1 MADDVKQHVQ
11 HLDINLI
18 QPNPHQ
24 PRKTID
30 PEEMTDLVDSIKIHG
45 VLEPIVIAHTPAG
58 YQIIAGERR
67 WRASKIAG
75 LTTIPALVKKTS
87 PRGMLEMSIIENVQR
102 SDLNPLERAHAINRL
117 AEEFQLTPS
126 QIARQI
132 GKSLSYI
139 TNSVKLL
146 TLPDALKDGLLS
158 GLITEGHA
166 RALLGIADM
175 KKMVDAYKTI
185 LKENGSVRRAEELA
199 RRAREETGQ
208 ETVERRP
215 QIVVS
220 KDIDRWEQ
228 QLHSALGEK
237 SDVKLR
243 RSFRQT
249 VLTIKLQG
257 SLQETQ
263 DSLNKIL
270 SITSKKDRDAA
281 REE

>member
-1 MADDVKQHVQ
+1 MSDIQHVQ
-11 HLDINLI
+11 QLDLNLI

-30 PEEMTDLVDSIKIHG
+30 PEDMSDLVDSIKIHG

-75 LTTIPALVKKTS
+75 LATIPAIVKKTS

-126 QIARQI
+126 QIAKQI

-158 GLITEGHA
+158 GLISEGHA
-166 RALLGIADM
+166 RALLGIADVR
-175 KKMVDAYKTI
+175 KMVEAYKI
-185 LKENGSVRRAEELA
+185 IMKESGSVRRAEELA
-199 RRAREETGQ
+199 RRFRDETGQ

-220 KDIDRWEQ
+220 KEIDRWEN
-228 QLHSALGEK
+228 QLHSALGKK
-237 SDVKLR
+237 SEVKLR

-249 VLTIKLQG
+249 VLTIRLKG
-257 SLQETQ
+257 SIQDTQ
-263 DSLNKIL
+263 VALDKIL
-270 SITSKKDRDAA
+270 NITSKSGN
-281 REE
+281 ETTE

>member
-1 MADDVKQHVQ
+1 MANDVQQHVQ
-11 HLDINLI
+11 QLDVSLI

-30 PEEMTDLVDSIKIHG
+30 PDEMQDLVDSIKIHG

-67 WRASKIAG
+67 WRAAKAAG
-75 LTTIPALVKKTS
+75 LPTIPALVKKTS

-132 GKSLSYI
+132 GKSVSYI
-139 TNSVKLL
+139 TNSSKLL

-166 RALLGIADM
+166 RALLGIADT
-175 KKMVDAYKTI
+175 KKMIDAYKTI
-185 LKENGSVRRAEELA
+185 LKESASVRRAEELA
-199 RRAREETGQ
+199 RRFREETGQ

-215 QIVVS
+215 QLVVS
-220 KDIDRWEQ
+220 KDIDRWED
-228 QLHSALGEK
+228 QLHHALGK
-237 SDVKLR
+237 TSDVKLR

-249 VLTIKLQG
+249 VLTIRLKG
-257 SLQETQ
+257 SIQDTQ
-263 DSLNKIL
+263 SALDKIL
-270 SITSKKDRDAA
+270 SITSKKDREVEA
-281 REE
+281 

>member
-1 MADDVKQHVQ
+1 MSDIQQHVQ
-11 HLDINLI
+11 QLDLNLI

-30 PEEMTDLVDSIKIHG
+30 PEDMSDLVDSIKIHG

-75 LTTIPALVKKTS
+75 LATIPAIVKKTS

-126 QIARQI
+126 QIAKQI

-158 GLITEGHA
+158 GLISEGHA
-166 RALLGIADM
+166 RALLGIADVR
-175 KKMVDAYKTI
+175 KMVEAYKI
-185 LKENGSVRRAEELA
+185 IMKESGSVRRAEELA
-199 RRAREETGQ
+199 RRFREESGQ

-220 KDIDRWEQ
+220 KDIDRWEN
-228 QLHSALGEK
+228 QLHSALGKK
-237 SDVKLR
+237 SEVKLR

-249 VLTIKLQG
+249 VLTIRLKG
-257 SLQETQ
+257 SIQDTQ
-263 DSLNKIL
+263 NALDKIL
-270 SITSKKDRDAA
+270 HITSKSDREAS
-281 REE
+281 E